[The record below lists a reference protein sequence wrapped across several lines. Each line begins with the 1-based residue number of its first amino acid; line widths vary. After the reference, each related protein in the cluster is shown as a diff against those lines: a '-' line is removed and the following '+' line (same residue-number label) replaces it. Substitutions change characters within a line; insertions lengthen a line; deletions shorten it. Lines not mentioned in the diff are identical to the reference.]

1 MVHPDYILA
10 RGAKGRERLRILAR
24 VVRGG
29 TVPLLDM
36 AGIPEGAACLD
47 VGCGG
52 GDVSLM
58 LARRAGPAGR
68 VVGIDQDASVVAIAT
83 DEAAPEG
90 FDHLSFRTQS
100 VFDLEPDESF
110 DVLYCRFVLTH
121 LPEKERG
128 LQCMLGAVKPGGLL
142 IFEDIDFSGHF
153 CLPERPAMNDY
164 MRLYVETARRN
175 GGDAFFGQKLPMF
188 LKDGGL
194 ADLHTRISQPAALD
208 GEVKVI
214 NALTME
220 GVGPRAV
227 AAGLTTEDEVKR
239 IADDLYDA
247 AADPTVF
254 MSIVRIVQAWGRK
267 PA

>member
-1 MVHPDYILA
+1 LDHPEYILA

-47 VGCGG
+47 AGCGG

-58 LARRAGPAGR
+58 LARHVGPTGR
-68 VVGIDQDASVVAIAT
+68 VVGIDQDASVVAIAQ
-83 DEAAPEG
+83 DEAAPERL
-90 FDHLSFRTQS
+90 DHLSFRTQS

-110 DVLYCRFVLTH
+110 DVLYCRFLLTH

-128 LQCMLGAVKPGGLL
+128 LQCLLGAMKPGGLL

-153 CLPERPAMNDY
+153 SLPVQPAMDEY
-164 MRLYVETARRN
+164 MRLYVETARAN
-175 GGDAFFGQKLPMF
+175 GGDAYFGQKLPMF
-188 LKDGGL
+188 LKNNGL
-194 ADLHTRISQPAALD
+194 ADLQVRISQPAGLD

-214 NALTME
+214 NGLTME
-220 GVGPRAV
+220 GVGPRAI

-239 IADDLYDA
+239 IADALYEA

-267 PA
+267 PG